1 MLYVLLYPLHD
12 TLSLFNVFR
21 YITFRT
27 ALATLTALLISL
39 ALGSRLI
46 QHLRALQFGQQIRPE
61 GPLSHQTKKG
71 TPTMGG
77 LLILIAV
84 ILPTLLWADPANPFV
99 WIALISTLLYGVIGF
114 IDDYLKITRKRSLG
128 LTARQKFVAQFVVAF
143 GIGLVLVWLAGQPDG
158 RYNTLL
164 SIPFFKRW
172 TPDLGWLFVPWT
184 MVVVVGAANAVNLT
198 DGLDGLAIGS
208 SLIASAT
215 YAILAYVAGHARVA
229 GYLDVPNVRGV
240 GELAVLC
247 GALVGA
253 SLGFLWFNCNPAQVF
268 MGDVGAMAIGG
279 GLGTIAILIKQEI
292 LLVFVGGLFVVEA
305 LSVIVQ
311 VASFKMRGKRVLRMA
326 PIHHHFELAGWPEQK
341 VVIRF
346 WIVALIFA
354 LLGLSTLKLR

>member
-1 MLYVLLYPLHD
+1 
-12 TLSLFNVFR
+12 
-21 YITFRT
+21 
-27 ALATLTALLISL
+27 
-39 ALGSRLI
+39 
-46 QHLRALQFGQQIRPE
+46 
-61 GPLSHQTKKG
+61 
-71 TPTMGG
+71 
-77 LLILIAV
+77 
-84 ILPTLLWADPANPFV
+84 
-99 WIALISTLLYGVIGF
+99 
-114 IDDYLKITRKRSLG
+114 
-128 LTARQKFVAQFVVAF
+128 
-143 GIGLVLVWLAGQPDG
+143 
-158 RYNTLL
+158 L

>member
-1 MLYVLLYPLHD
+1 MLYSLLYPLHE
-12 TLSLFNVFR
+12 SFSMFNVFR

-39 ALGSRLI
+39 ALGPRLI
-46 QHLRALQFGQQIRPE
+46 QRLRDFQIGQQIRPE
-61 GPLSHQTKKG
+61 GPLSHQSKKG

-99 WIALISTLLYGVIGF
+99 WIALISTLLYGIIGF
-114 IDDYLKITRKRSLG
+114 ADDYLKLTRKRSLG
-128 LTARQKFVAQFVVAF
+128 LTARQKFVAQIVVAL
-143 GIGLVLVWLAGQPDG
+143 GIGFVLVQLADQGT
-158 RYNTLL
+158 YTTHISL
-164 SIPFFKRW
+164 PFFKRFD
-172 TPDLGWLFVPWT
+172 PDLGIWFVLWT
-184 MVVVVGAANAVNLT
+184 VLVVVGAANAVNLT

-208 SLIASAT
+208 SLIASGT
-215 YAILAYVAGHARVA
+215 YAILAYVAGHAKVSM
-229 GYLDVPNVRGV
+229 YLDVPNIRGV
-240 GELAVLC
+240 GELAVIC

-268 MGDVGAMAIGG
+268 MGDVGSMGIGG
-279 GLGTIAILIKQEI
+279 GLGTIAILIKQEV
-292 LLVFVGGLFVVEA
+292 LLVFVGGLFVIEA
-305 LSVIVQ
+305 LSVIAQ
-311 VASFKMRGKRVLRMA
+311 VGSFKLRGKRIFRMA

>member
-1 MLYVLLYPLHD
+1 MLYSLLYPLHE
-12 TLSLFNVFR
+12 SFSMFNVFR

-46 QHLRALQFGQQIRPE
+46 RRLREFQIGQQIRPE
-61 GPLSHQTKKG
+61 GPLSHQSKKG

-84 ILPTLLWADPANPFV
+84 ILPSLLWADPSNPFV
-99 WIALISTLLYGVIGF
+99 WIALMSTLLFGVIGF
-114 IDDYLKITRKRSLG
+114 ADDYIKITRKRSLG
-128 LTARQKFVAQFVVAF
+128 LTARQKFAMQGTAALLVA
-143 GIGLVLVWLAGQPDG
+143 VLLYWLASEG
-158 RYNTLL
+158 RYSTLV
-164 SIPFFKRW
+164 SMPFFKQWR
-172 TPDLGWLFVPWT
+172 PDLGMLFIPWA
-184 MVVVVGAANAVNLT
+184 MIVVVGAANAVNLT

-208 SLIASAT
+208 SLIASGT
-215 YAILAYVAGHARVA
+215 YAILAYVAGHAKVA

-240 GELAVLC
+240 GELAVIC

-279 GLGTIAILIKQEI
+279 GLGTIAIMIKQEI

-305 LSVIVQ
+305 LSVIFQ
-311 VASFKMRGKRVLRMA
+311 VGSFKLRGKRIFRMA
-326 PIHHHFELAGWPEQK
+326 PIHHHFELGGWPEQK

-354 LLGLSTLKLR
+354 LMGLSTLKLR

>member
-1 MLYVLLYPLHD
+1 MLYTLLYSLHEQVHV
-12 TLSLFNVFR
+12 LNVFR

-46 QHLRALQFGQQIRPE
+46 GRLREFQIGQQIRPE
-61 GPLSHQTKKG
+61 GPLSHQSKKG

-99 WIALISTLLYGVIGF
+99 WIALISTLLFGIVGF
-114 IDDYLKITRKRSLG
+114 ADDYIKITRKRSLG
-128 LTARQKFVAQFVVAF
+128 LTARQKFAAQWTVALLIALAF
-143 GIGLVLVWLAGQPDG
+143 LWLTYEG
-158 RYNTLL
+158 RFSTIL
-164 SIPFFKRW
+164 SVPFFKTWR
-172 TPDLGWLFVPWT
+172 PMLGIWFVPWA
-184 MVVVVGAANAVNLT
+184 MLVIVGAANAVNLT

-215 YAILAYVAGHARVA
+215 YAILAYVAGHAKVA
-229 GYLDVPNVRGV
+229 GYLDVPNMRGT

-279 GLGTIAILIKQEI
+279 CLGTIAVAIKQEL

-305 LSVIVQ
+305 ASVILQ
-311 VASFKMRGKRVLRMA
+311 VGSFKMRGKRIFRMA
-326 PIHHHFELAGWPEQK
+326 PIHHHFELGGWPEQK

-354 LLGLSTLKLR
+354 LFGLSTLKLR

>member
-1 MLYVLLYPLHD
+1 MLYAPLFALHEQFHI
-12 TLSLFNVFR
+12 FNVFR

-46 QHLRALQFGQQIRPE
+46 RRLREFQNGQQIRPE
-61 GPLSHQTKKG
+61 GPLSHQSKKG

-84 ILPTLLWADPANPFV
+84 ILPSLLWADPSNPFV
-99 WIALISTLLYGVIGF
+99 WIALMSTLLFGVIGF
-114 IDDYLKITRKRSLG
+114 ADDYIKITRKRSLG
-128 LTARQKFVAQFVVAF
+128 LTARQKFAMQWTAALVVA
-143 GIGLVLVWLAGQPDG
+143 GLLVYLARDG
-158 RYNTLL
+158 RYSTIV
-164 SIPFFKRW
+164 SVPFFKQWR
-172 TPDLGWLFVPWT
+172 PDLGMLFIPWA
-184 MVVVVGAANAVNLT
+184 MIVIVGAANAVNLT

-208 SLIASAT
+208 SLIASGT
-215 YAILAYVAGHARVA
+215 YAILAYVAGHAKVA

-240 GELAVLC
+240 GELAVIC

-268 MGDVGAMAIGG
+268 MGDVGSMAIGG
-279 GLGTIAILIKQEI
+279 GLGTIAVMIKQE
-292 LLVFVGGLFVVEA
+292 LLLIFVGGLFVVEA
-305 LSVIVQ
+305 LSVILQ
-311 VASFKMRGKRVLRMA
+311 VGSFKLRGKRIFRMA
-326 PIHHHFELAGWPEQK
+326 PIHHHFELGGWPAQK

-354 LLGLSTLKLR
+354 LMGLSTLKLR

>member
-1 MLYVLLYPLHD
+1 MLYYPLYALHEQFH
-12 TLSLFNVFR
+12 LFNVFR

-46 QHLRALQFGQQIRPE
+46 RSLREFQIGQQIRPE
-61 GPLSHQTKKG
+61 GPLSHQSKKG

-84 ILPTLLWADPANPFV
+84 ILPSLLWADPANPFV
-99 WIALISTLLYGVIGF
+99 WIALISTLLFGVIGF
-114 IDDYLKITRKRSLG
+114 ADDYIKITRKRSLG
-128 LTARQKFVAQFVVAF
+128 LTARQKFVLQWTAAALVAALLF
-143 GIGLVLVWLAGQPDG
+143 YLARDD
-158 RYNTLL
+158 RFTTIV
-164 SIPFFKRW
+164 SVPFFKQWR
-172 TPDLGWLFVPWT
+172 PDLGMLFVPWA
-184 MVVVVGAANAVNLT
+184 MIVIVGAANAVNLT

-215 YAILAYVAGHARVA
+215 YAILAYLAGHAKVA

-240 GELAVLC
+240 GELAVIC

-279 GLGTIAILIKQEI
+279 GLGTIAIMIKQEL

-305 LSVIVQ
+305 LSVILQ
-311 VASFKMRGKRVLRMA
+311 VGSFKLRGKRIFRMA
-326 PIHHHFELAGWPEQK
+326 PIHHHFELGGWPEQK

-354 LLGLSTLKLR
+354 LMGLSTLKLR

>member
-1 MLYVLLYPLHD
+1 MLYSLLYPLHESF
-12 TLSLFNVFR
+12 SLFNVFR

-39 ALGSRLI
+39 ALGPRLI
-46 QHLRALQFGQQIRPE
+46 QRLRDFQIGQQIRPE
-61 GPLSHQTKKG
+61 GPLSHQSKKG

-84 ILPTLLWADPANPFV
+84 ILPTLLWADPANPYV

-114 IDDYLKITRKRSLG
+114 ADDYLKLTRKRSLG
-128 LTARQKFVAQFVVAF
+128 LTARQKFAAQMVVAL
-143 GIGLVLVWLAGQPDG
+143 GIGVVLFWMSKQGF
-158 RYNTLL
+158 YSTHL
-164 SIPFFKRW
+164 SLPFFKRFD
-172 TPDLGWLFVPWT
+172 PDLGVWFVLWT
-184 MVVVVGAANAVNLT
+184 MLVVVGAANAVNLT

-208 SLIASAT
+208 SLIASGT
-215 YAILAYVAGHARVA
+215 YAILAYVVGHAKVSA
-229 GYLDVPNVRGV
+229 YLDVPNVRGS
-240 GELAVLC
+240 GELAVIC

-268 MGDVGAMAIGG
+268 MGDVGSMGIGG
-279 GLGTIAILIKQEI
+279 GLGTIAILIKQEV
-292 LLVFVGGLFVVEA
+292 LLVFVGGLFVIEA
-305 LSVIVQ
+305 LSVIAQ
-311 VASFKMRGKRVLRMA
+311 VGSFKLRGKRVLRMA

>member
-1 MLYVLLYPLHD
+1 MLYASLFALHEQFH
-12 TLSLFNVFR
+12 LFNVFR

-46 QHLRALQFGQQIRPE
+46 RRLREFQIGQQIRPE
-61 GPLSHQTKKG
+61 GPLSHQSKKG

-84 ILPTLLWADPANPFV
+84 ILPSLLWADPANPYV
-99 WIALISTLLYGVIGF
+99 WVVLISTLLFGIIGF
-114 IDDYLKITRKRSLG
+114 ADDYLKITRKRSLG
-128 LTARQKFVAQFVVAF
+128 LTARQKFGAQMTVAL
-143 GIGLVLVWLAGQPDG
+143 GIGLALQYMARLGF
-158 RYNTLL
+158 YSTIL

-172 TPDLGWLFVPWT
+172 TPDLGLLFVPWA
-184 MVVVVGAANAVNLT
+184 MLVIVGAANAVNLT

-208 SLIASAT
+208 SLIASGT
-215 YAILAYVAGHARVA
+215 YAILAYVAGHAKVA

-240 GELAVLC
+240 GELAVIC

-253 SLGFLWFNCNPAQVF
+253 ALGFLWFNCNPAQVF

-279 GLGTIAILIKQEI
+279 SLGTIAVVIKQEL
-292 LLVFVGGLFVVEA
+292 LLVFVGGLFVIEA
-305 LSVIVQ
+305 ASVIIQ
-311 VASFKMRGKRVLRMA
+311 VASFRLRGKRVFRMA
-326 PIHHHFELAGWPEQK
+326 PIHHHFELGGWPEQK

-346 WIVALIFA
+346 WIVAIIFA